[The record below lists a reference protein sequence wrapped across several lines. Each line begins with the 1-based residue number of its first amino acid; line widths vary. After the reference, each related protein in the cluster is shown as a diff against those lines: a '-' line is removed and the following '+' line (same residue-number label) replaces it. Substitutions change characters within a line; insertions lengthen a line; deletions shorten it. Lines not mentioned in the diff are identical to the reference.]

1 MEDYPAIAQDLLKED
16 PRVLVTPN
24 RQIFETAADRHAFET
39 IRLCVFERP
48 DAIKSTLKEQYKKVG
63 QLYRTDTSIDLT
75 TRVQH
80 SNGDIKMNV
89 PDALIK
95 LGLEMD
101 LLETASTYARLSGLS
116 RFDLRPSTVVNAR
129 SHPHAIPVLSI
140 SWGGAGLAIDKN
152 INGRDKETFQLQEG
166 DFGYLKPNMLHR
178 SPYKSA
184 PGRFVMFVAPPKGMS

>member
-39 IRLCVFERP
+39 FRLCVFERP

-75 TRVQH
+75 TRVQY

-101 LLETASTYARLSGLS
+101 LLETASTYARLSGL
-116 RFDLRPSTVVNAR
+116 
-129 SHPHAIPVLSI
+129 
-140 SWGGAGLAIDKN
+140 
-152 INGRDKETFQLQEG
+152 
-166 DFGYLKPNMLHR
+166 
-178 SPYKSA
+178 
-184 PGRFVMFVAPPKGMS
+184 